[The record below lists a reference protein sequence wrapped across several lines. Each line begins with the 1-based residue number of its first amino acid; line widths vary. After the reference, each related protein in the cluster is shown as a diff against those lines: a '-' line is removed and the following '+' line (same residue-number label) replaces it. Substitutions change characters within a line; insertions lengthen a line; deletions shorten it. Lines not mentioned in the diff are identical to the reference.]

1 MQYKDTETVGKF
13 VKFVKRESGFS
24 PLGKTGKE
32 ATAKTKTMA
41 LTKTK
46 SLSPFVENG
55 KGGYDQDNSRAATL
69 WRLYDFVGAGFLT
82 FRLLVLF
89 FAIALI

>member
-1 MQYKDTETVGKF
+1 LQYKDTETVGKF

-46 SLSPFVENG
+46 SLSPFGGNG
-55 KGGYDQDNSRAATL
+55 KGAMTKTTVEPPHCGGSTISL
-69 WRLYDFVGAGFLT
+69 G
-82 FRLLVLF
+82 LVF
-89 FAIALI
+89 